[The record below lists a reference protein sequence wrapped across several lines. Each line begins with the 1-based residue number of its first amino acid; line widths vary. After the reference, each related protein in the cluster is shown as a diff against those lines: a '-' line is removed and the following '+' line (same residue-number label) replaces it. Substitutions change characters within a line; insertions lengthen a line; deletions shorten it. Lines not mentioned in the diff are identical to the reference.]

1 MLQSDRRKDPYP
13 LTWEIPLAIFLV
25 WAFLA
30 LIGVH
35 LGRALANLT
44 AGRGW
49 TWPDSRRLFTSV
61 PRVLAGDSTAGLDG
75 IPAGGAPA
83 AGLLGWVIVVEVL
96 IVVTL
101 TVTAVWVLR
110 RWGPGRM
117 KGMATP
123 AEAEA
128 TLGVTRLRKASAI
141 IRPDLCGTSQTTATT
156 GWRPIEL
163 AETTWK
169 AGDQR

>member
-13 LTWEIPLAIFLV
+13 LTWEIPLGIFVV

-30 LIGVH
+30 LVGVH
-35 LGRALANLT
+35 LGRAFANLT
-44 AGRGW
+44 TGRGW

-61 PRVLAGDSTAGLDG
+61 PGVLAGDSTAGLSS
-75 IPAGGAPA
+75 PAGGAPA
-83 AGLLGWVIVVEVL
+83 AGVLGWVIGVEVL

-117 KGMATP
+117 KGMASP

-128 TLGVTRLRKASAI
+128 TLGVTRLRRVSAI
-141 IRPDLCGTSQTTATT
+141 IRPDLVGASKTTATT

-163 AETTWK
+163 AETTWRR
-169 AGDQR
+169 GEQR